1 MQGLEMC
8 LILTPNLSEMK
19 KLFIFAI
26 IIVFA
31 SCKST
36 RPPIEKSGPDFL
48 IENLVGLNSEEIKQK
63 YPTAVVKEEV
73 GMFEEGT
80 VERPYTIIFPD
91 TPDEI
96 HITWKDN
103 ARTTINDIRF
113 TERGKWRSAGGIEI
127 GTTYEELNQINGKKI
142 DFYGF
147 GWDYSGAV
155 VWNEGKL
162 EDSNLRVFLA
172 PEEEPKTP
180 YIGDHVIKASPGEIA
195 DMNLKVRTIIYKT
208 E

>member
-1 MQGLEMC
+1 MC
-8 LILTPNLSEMK
+8 LILSPNLTKMK
-19 KLFIFAI
+19 KLLILTIIFA
-26 IIVFA
+26 FA
-31 SCKST
+31 ACKST
-36 RPPIEKSGPDFL
+36 KQPVEKPGPDFL

-63 YPTAVVKEEV
+63 YPGVTLKEDV

-80 VERPYTIIFPD
+80 VERPYTILFPD
-91 TPDEI
+91 TPEEI
-96 HITWKDN
+96 HITWKNN
-103 ARTTINDIRF
+103 ARTRINDIRF
-113 TERGKWRSAGGIEI
+113 TEGGKWRSTSGIKI

-162 EDSNLRVFLA
+162 EDSNLRIFLA
-172 PEEEPKTP
+172 PEHEPKGE
-180 YIGDHVIKASPGEIA
+180 YFGDHVIKASPKEIA
-195 DMNLKVRTIIYKT
+195 DMNLKVHTIIYKT

>member
-1 MQGLEMC
+1 
-8 LILTPNLSEMK
+8 MK
-19 KLFIFAI
+19 KLLILAI

-31 SCKST
+31 SCKSKKQPT
-36 RPPIEKSGPDFL
+36 ETTGPDFL
-48 IENLVGLNSEEIKQK
+48 IENLVGLTSEEIKQT
-63 YPTAVVKEEV
+63 YPGATVKEDV

-80 VERPYTIIFPD
+80 VERPYSILYPD
-91 TPDEI
+91 TPEEI

-103 ARTTINDIRF
+103 GRTKINDIRF
-113 TERGKWRSAGGIEI
+113 TEGGKWRSASGIEI
-127 GTTYEELNQINGKKI
+127 GTTYDELNQINGKKI

-162 EDSNLRVFLA
+162 EDSNLRIFLA
-172 PEEEPKTP
+172 PEHEPQGK

-195 DMNLKVRTIIYKT
+195 NMNLKVQTIIYKT